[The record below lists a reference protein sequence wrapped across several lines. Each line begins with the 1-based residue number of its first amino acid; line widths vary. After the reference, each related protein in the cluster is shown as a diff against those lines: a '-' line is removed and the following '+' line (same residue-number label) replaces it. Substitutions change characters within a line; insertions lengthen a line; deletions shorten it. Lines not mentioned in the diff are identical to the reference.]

1 MDLKSVWL
9 NRLEAMAEKND
20 AVAHVLNKYKHKYG
34 NDFAMVSIKEIIAL
48 VCVCLVIAYVL
59 PTGLQALGAINTT
72 GMSAGE
78 IALIG
83 AFGIIIV
90 LVIFAKIAD
99 F

>member
-1 MDLKSVWL
+1 MDVKS
-9 NRLEAMAEKND
+9 MAEAKLRNL
-20 AVAHVLNKYKHKYG
+20 AQNGNKPAMQIIAKYD
-34 NDFAMVSIKEIIAL
+34 NDFGMVSIKEIIGL

-59 PTGLQALGAINTT
+59 PTGLQALGAINTS